1 MTPKNKFGR
10 LVTNRKSI
18 YLPWE
23 TYMYCILPI
32 FYVTNNID
40 YNLIK
45 LFTKW
50 FFRNIGLKNNNFSNF
65 CYYTEFINISNE
77 ILKDSNYDY
86 YSEIKKLLCKNID
99 NSIIDTNYIETL
111 SNTYLKRTH
120 ATFLLYFYETCK
132 NSDIHEVPFG
142 LTLEHIIPQNAA
154 KWKKMLGDNWQEIQ
168 KKYLNTIG
176 NLSLTGK
183 NQEMSNKDF
192 LSKQDI
198 DYQTSKLKLSKNLGE
213 GEIWNEEKIKERAN
227 WLIDIAKKVWPYPTT
242 SYKIKS
248 ENQPDFFSLQE
259 FENDNITK
267 TAPFLIEI
275 EIEKKKIPVKNWR
288 NVIEELLK
296 IFHEFSPTDFNRISN
311 MAGLE
316 RFFNKEKEG
325 KSFAGEIKNDI
336 ISGYEINVNQSGIS
350 LIKNLKK
357 ICEEINFDKEILIYY
372 KPKEL
377 K

>member
-1 MTPKNKFGR
+1 MS
-10 LVTNRKSI
+10 SI
-18 YLPWE
+18 EHHNCAYE
-23 TYMYCILPI
+23 
-32 FYVTNNID
+32 ID
-40 YNLIK
+40 LED
-45 LFTKW
+45 L
-50 FFRNIGLKNNNFSNF
+50 
-65 CYYTEFINISNE
+65 E
-77 ILKDSNYDY
+77 I
-86 YSEIKKLLCKNID
+86 
-99 NSIIDTNYIETL
+99 
-111 SNTYLKRTH
+111 
-120 ATFLLYFYETCK
+120 
-132 NSDIHEVPFG
+132 
-142 LTLEHIIPQNAA
+142 EHIIPQNAA